1 MTAVVDIQK
10 EIDQQK
16 LSGYQW
22 LIFVICLLVVAAD
35 GFDTGVIGYIAPSLA
50 DTWGIERAS
59 LGPVISA
66 ALMGMVF
73 GALSAGPMADRLG
86 RKLVVILSV
95 LFLGVWT
102 VASAYAQSLGQLEAF
117 RFLTG
122 LGLGAA
128 MPNIA
133 TLLSEYM
140 PSRIRATMVNT
151 MFCAFPGG
159 IAIGGLLSGYL
170 IPAFGWQSVLLL
182 GGIFPLL
189 LCVVMLFWLPE
200 SLHFMVVKGKE
211 PAKIAHILAK
221 VTGRPTPEQATF
233 VLPEKQNIGNQKSAL
248 GLIFSKPFR
257 MTTLSL
263 WVACFTS
270 LLVFYLLTS
279 WFTTL
284 LQNIGFSQAQSLQ
297 LAPMFPLGGAVGAI
311 VIGWLMDKYHAT
323 HTVMYS
329 YLVAA
334 ILLVLTGM
342 NHQHTVA
349 FAVLIFLTGAM
360 VGGAQSALPALTA
373 SFYPVKGRA
382 TGVSWMHGIGRFGAI
397 FGAMIGGELLR
408 LQLDMISIF
417 LLLAIPALITTSALF
432 VLNVVNKRSQR
443 QAALVSEA

>member
-1 MTAVVDIQK
+1 
-10 EIDQQK
+10 
-16 LSGYQW
+16 
-22 LIFVICLLVVAAD
+22 
-35 GFDTGVIGYIAPSLA
+35 
-50 DTWGIERAS
+50 
-59 LGPVISA
+59 
-66 ALMGMVF
+66 
-73 GALSAGPMADRLG
+73 
-86 RKLVVILSV
+86 
-95 LFLGVWT
+95 
-102 VASAYAQSLGQLEAF
+102 
-117 RFLTG
+117 
-122 LGLGAA
+122 
-128 MPNIA
+128 
-133 TLLSEYM
+133 
-140 PSRIRATMVNT
+140 
-151 MFCAFPGG
+151 
-159 IAIGGLLSGYL
+159 
-170 IPAFGWQSVLLL
+170 
-182 GGIFPLL
+182 
-189 LCVVMLFWLPE
+189 CVVMLFWLPE

>member
-221 VTGRPTPEQATF
+221 VTGRPTPEQAIF
-233 VLPEKQNIGNQKSAL
+233 VLPE
-248 GLIFSKPFR
+248 
-257 MTTLSL
+257 
-263 WVACFTS
+263 
-270 LLVFYLLTS
+270 
-279 WFTTL
+279 
-284 LQNIGFSQAQSLQ
+284 
-297 LAPMFPLGGAVGAI
+297 
-311 VIGWLMDKYHAT
+311 
-323 HTVMYS
+323 
-329 YLVAA
+329 
-334 ILLVLTGM
+334 
-342 NHQHTVA
+342 
-349 FAVLIFLTGAM
+349 
-360 VGGAQSALPALTA
+360 
-373 SFYPVKGRA
+373 
-382 TGVSWMHGIGRFGAI
+382 
-397 FGAMIGGELLR
+397 
-408 LQLDMISIF
+408 
-417 LLLAIPALITTSALF
+417 
-432 VLNVVNKRSQR
+432 
-443 QAALVSEA
+443 